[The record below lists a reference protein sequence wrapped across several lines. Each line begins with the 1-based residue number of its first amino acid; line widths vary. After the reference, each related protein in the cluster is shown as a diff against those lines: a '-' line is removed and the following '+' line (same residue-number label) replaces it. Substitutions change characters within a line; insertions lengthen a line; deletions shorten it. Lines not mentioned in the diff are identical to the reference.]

1 MGRYVSPAACSV
13 PCLRF
18 TTLVHRFPGSASR
31 ARLGTGCW
39 LDFARW
45 GLLTLILGKAPYK
58 KHQAAL
64 GALTT
69 QAQRPGARD
78 AWIANHDV
86 MPGSLQRMVMR
97 HLVVYFMG
105 LYFSAYDQ
113 RRLVAV
119 TFSFR
124 DYEAKLSI
132 QGFRMDLPLPFS
144 ATMNSSHRT
153 PSVLLGFQWE

>member
-1 MGRYVSPAACSV
+1 MFVLAC
-13 PCLRF
+13 R
-18 TTLVHRFPGSASR
+18 
-31 ARLGTGCW
+31 
-39 LDFARW
+39 
-45 GLLTLILGKAPYK
+45 
-58 KHQAAL
+58 
-64 GALTT
+64 LTT

-78 AWIANHDV
+78 AWIANHDA